1 VRPSLGKSSL
11 AVLRAI
17 AGLTQG
23 ELAELVRTSRPT
35 IQAVELGKLPLS
47 RRLAERISLHTGAS
61 MVWLLDNKYKV
72 KPTCERDVLMPYNKE
87 VFEWT
92 RAEIEDP
99 RTDTADLLVQ
109 FNTLGSIYRR
119 LAAMLLQ
126 AYRANK
132 LIYFQHKLRC
142 FLDDLEAEF
151 PRAQDLPMSD
161 NPKKTATELWRR
173 LKSSRRQKLRKNI
186 TRVRS

>member
-1 VRPSLGKSSL
+1 MRPSLGKSSL
-11 AVLRAI
+11 AVLRSI

-23 ELAELVRTSRPT
+23 ELAQLVRTSRPT
-35 IQAVELGKLPLS
+35 IQAVELRKLPLS

-61 MVWLLDNKYKV
+61 MDWLLKNKYKV
-72 KPTCERDVLMPYNKE
+72 QPTCERDVLMPYNKE

-109 FNTLGSIYRR
+109 FKTLGSIYWR

-132 LIYFQHKLRC
+132 LVYFQHNLNHRIWG
-142 FLDDLEAEF
+142 
-151 PRAQDLPMSD
+151 
-161 NPKKTATELWRR
+161 TACPLSTSSVRR
-173 LKSSRRQKLRKNI
+173 LVCQRWNWNSGS
-186 TRVRS
+186 